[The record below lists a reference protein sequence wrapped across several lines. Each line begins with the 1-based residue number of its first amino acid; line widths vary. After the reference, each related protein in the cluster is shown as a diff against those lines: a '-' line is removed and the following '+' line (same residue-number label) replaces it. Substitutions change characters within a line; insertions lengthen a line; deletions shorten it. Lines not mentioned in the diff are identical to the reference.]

1 MMAMRQMLSRFMG
14 VGVAAA
20 LTHMAVFGVLHHRMW
35 PELANALG
43 FGVAFGVSFWGH
55 RALSFAGTSRPVT
68 QSLWRFVIT
77 ALLGF
82 GVNELVFVGLHRG
95 LLWPSWLALIAGLVL
110 AACQT
115 FVLSRFWAFK
125 A

>member
-1 MMAMRQMLSRFMG
+1 MKAMHHMLSRFMG

-20 LTHMAVFGVLHHRMW
+20 LTHMAVFGLLQTRMW
-35 PELANALG
+35 PEWANALG
-43 FGVAFGVSFWGH
+43 FVVAFGVSFGGH

-82 GVNELVFVGLHRG
+82 AVNELVFVGLHRG

-115 FVLSRFWAFK
+115 FALSRFWAFK